1 MNHIWYYVVPTQGF
15 FVIGWSVHLQRLWPP
30 LPVQVITLSHLWS
43 LQDVQ
48 CLSDLIFPA
57 AWCVLDI
64 PIQDSH
70 HFASADDY
78 VRIWWSAVLWD
89 CKCNMISTNYKYQ
102 FMRSSWYVTLV
113 IVVFP
118 GHIGMTAW
126 VQLKILESAVYNWL
140 GMLNGDGHVQRYIRA
155 STISDHI
162 NELGQV
168 RILHILIWLIITHF
182 PCARLKKPINEKGI
196 HHGWRR
202 AMEVVITLSVLKP
215 V

>member
-1 MNHIWYYVVPTQGF
+1 M
-15 FVIGWSVHLQRLWPP
+15 
-30 LPVQVITLSHLWS
+30 
-43 LQDVQ
+43 
-48 CLSDLIFPA
+48 
-57 AWCVLDI
+57 
-64 PIQDSH
+64 
-70 HFASADDY
+70 
-78 VRIWWSAVLWD
+78 
-89 CKCNMISTNYKYQ
+89 
-102 FMRSSWYVTLV
+102 TLV
-113 IVVFP
+113 IVVSP
-118 GHIGMTAW
+118 GHIGMTAQ
-126 VQLKILESAVYNWL
+126 VQLGILESAVYNWL

-162 NELGQV
+162 NELGEV